1 MAAFRE
7 IPAHTGAI
15 RRLKRAILADRVSH
29 AYLITGDSASGKD
42 RVAAAFA
49 QTLQCGSLRARLTET
64 LSLEE
69 VDACGTCR
77 SCRQAADG
85 NMPDLIVWSHE
96 KPRSFS
102 VEDVRNLVTDVQIRP
117 FESDRKVYILP
128 DAHLM
133 TAEAQNALLKTLE
146 EPPSYVV
153 LLLLADS
160 ADAMLET
167 IRSRC
172 VLIDLE
178 TTDAVPPE
186 ELTQFAL
193 PLLARIKDM
202 QLAGINAA
210 VAELTARKQ
219 SAGALLDL
227 FTVWYR
233 DVLYYK
239 ASQDTDGLLLED
251 SAQDIIRAA
260 SASSYEGIQTV
271 LEAIRTARLRL
282 AANVNYEMTM
292 ELLLMA
298 MSEN

>member
-1 MAAFRE
+1 MAAFRD
-7 IPAHTGAI
+7 ITAHTGAV

-29 AYLITGDSASGKD
+29 AYLITGDGASGKD
-42 RVAAAFA
+42 RIAAAFA
-49 QTLQCGSLRARLTET
+49 QTLQCASLRERLAEIT
-64 LSLEE
+64 SLDE

-85 NMPDLIVWSHE
+85 NMPDLTVWSHE
-96 KPRSFS
+96 KPKSFS

-117 FESDRKVYILP
+117 FESSRKVYILP

-133 TAEAQNALLKTLE
+133 TPEAQNALLKTLE

-153 LLLLADS
+153 LILLSDS

-178 TTDAVPPE
+178 TTGAVPSE
-186 ELTQFAL
+186 ELSQFAL
-193 PLLARIKDM
+193 PLLSRIRSM
-202 QLAGINAA
+202 QLSDISSA
-210 VAELTARKQ
+210 VAELTARRQ
-219 SAGALLDL
+219 SAGDLLDL

-233 DVLYYK
+233 DVLYFK
-239 ASQDTDGLLLED
+239 ASQDAGGLLLGDWVQE
-251 SAQDIIRAA
+251 IRRAA
-260 SASSYEGIQTV
+260 SESSYEGIQTV
-271 LEAIRTARLRL
+271 LGAVSTARLRL
-282 AANVNYEMTM
+282 AANVNYELTM
-292 ELLLMA
+292 ELMLLT